1 VRQLLV
7 VAQTAMALVLLI
19 GSGLMVRS
27 FRQIRNVD
35 PGFVAEGVL
44 TFRVSLP
51 ASEYAEAGAVEA
63 FHRRLIDGLR
73 ALPGV
78 QAAGGVRD
86 LPLGGAGTG
95 TAHQVEDFPTTAG
108 QLPPMFW
115 YTYATPGYL
124 EAMRMRVVAG
134 RGFEESDMQG
144 TRRNVMVSA
153 ALARRLWA
161 GQDVI
166 GKRLRTESDTLGWNT
181 IIGVVDNVRDKGLDE
196 EVSDMVYYPFV
207 GPRGDDEA
215 GERAIRSM
223 TYAVRASN
231 PVGLA
236 NAVREQVW
244 ALDRNLPIASVS
256 TMTEV
261 LSRSTLRLSFT
272 MIALV
277 VAAAVAL
284 LLGAIGLYGVISY
297 IVSHRT
303 QEIGV
308 RMALGAR
315 PTEVRRMVVAQGLRL
330 SALGL
335 LIGFVAALGMTR
347 LLQGLLFGTEPTD
360 PATFASVS
368 LVLVAVGLVATY
380 VPAHRASRIDP
391 ARSLKVD

>member
-1 VRQLLV
+1 
-7 VAQTAMALVLLI
+7 
-19 GSGLMVRS
+19 
-27 FRQIRNVD
+27 
-35 PGFVAEGVL
+35 
-44 TFRVSLP
+44 
-51 ASEYAEAGAVEA
+51 
-63 FHRRLIDGLR
+63 
-73 ALPGV
+73 
-78 QAAGGVRD
+78 
-86 LPLGGAGTG
+86 
-95 TAHQVEDFPTTAG
+95 
-108 QLPPMFW
+108 
-115 YTYATPGYL
+115 
-124 EAMRMRVVAG
+124 MRMRIVAG
-134 RGFEESDMQG
+134 RGFDESDMQG
-144 TRRNVMVSA
+144 ARRNVMVSA
-153 ALARRLWA
+153 ALARRLWP

-166 GKRLRTESDTLGWNT
+166 GRRLRAESDTVGWNT
-181 IIGVVDNVRDKGLDE
+181 IVGVVNDVRDKGLDE

-207 GPRGDDEA
+207 GPRGDGED

-231 PVGLA
+231 PAGLT
-236 NAVREQVW
+236 NVVREQVW
-244 ALDRNLPIASVS
+244 ALDRNLPLAGIA
-256 TMTEV
+256 TMTDV

-277 VAAAVAL
+277 VAATVAL

-335 LIGFVAALGMTR
+335 LIGFAAALGMTR

-360 PATFASVS
+360 PATFALVS